1 MWEAAINTVEGGR
14 VRRVEILR
22 AGAPVSYAEVI
33 DRWQHDATFLAF
45 FTGILADAPFDAHF
59 WETPPITRAT
69 VSRNFE
75 FALTESVALARMPVD
90 PGPFA
95 QQFRAAGPDADVTA
109 FANLGGDAFLIAPCP
124 ATSRGDALPL
134 EVYAHLAAFTRA
146 APCVRQ
152 RAFWRS
158 AGACLDERLADRPLW
173 LSTSGLGVAW
183 LHARIDTSPKY
194 YTFDRYRNFA

>member
-1 MWEAAINTVEGGR
+1 MWDAAINTFEGGR
-14 VRRVEILR
+14 VRRVEILC
-22 AGAPVSYAEVI
+22 AGAPVSYAEAI

-45 FTGILADAPFDAHF
+45 FTGILSDAPFDAHL

-75 FALTESVALARMPVD
+75 FALIESVALERMAVD
-90 PGPFA
+90 PGPFS
-95 QQFRAAGPDADVTA
+95 QQFRTAGPDADVTA

-124 ATSRGDALPL
+124 ATSHEDALPL
-134 EVYAHLAAFTRA
+134 DVYAHLAAFTRA
-146 APCVRQ
+146 APFDRQ
-152 RAFWRS
+152 SAFWRLV
-158 AGACLDERLADRPLW
+158 GACLDERLADRPLW

-194 YTFDRYRNFA
+194 YTFDPYRTYA